1 MSLINSNYQWLALY
15 TKSRFEKKVQASLEA
30 KGIESYLPIKTE
42 RRRWSDRIK
51 TIEEPLLR
59 GYIFVK
65 VSNREYFNALNTT
78 GAVSYVS
85 FGGQA
90 APIPEKQ
97 LEDLKTFL
105 SGYNQQIDVTY
116 DNLEEGSKVIVV
128 TGPMKGVVGEIVE
141 FRGKSRIALR
151 FKNLGYCILTD
162 IAAKDVEAFK
172 PHLITAHKRLV
183 NSLLSA

>member
-1 MSLINSNYQWLALY
+1 MGLINSNYQWFALY
-15 TKSRFEKKVQASLEA
+15 TKSRFEKKVYASLQA
-30 KGIESYLPIKTE
+30 KGIECYLPLLEEK
-42 RRRWSDRIK
+42 RKWSDRIK

-65 VSNREYFNALNTT
+65 VSNREYFSALNTT

-85 FGGQA
+85 FGGKA

-97 LEDLKTFL
+97 IDDLKIFL
-105 SGYNQQIDVTY
+105 QGYNREIDVTY
-116 DNLEEGSKVIVV
+116 DNLKAGEKVIVIN
-128 TGPMKGVVGEIVE
+128 GPMKGVVGEIVE

-151 FKNLGYCILTD
+151 FKNLGYCILTN
-162 IAAKDVEAFK
+162 IAAKDVETFK
-172 PHLITAHKRLV
+172 PHLISTHKRLV